1 MATKDQYE
9 FFKSIY
15 AEHLERRKALE
26 TRAQLYFTIQSLY
39 FGIVVLKVGEMVGI
53 GNTGLPTAIGTQ
65 FPPLY
70 QGFQCAVATFLA
82 FAICLTLW
90 SVRVRT
96 YQTVTDPEEVARDLL
111 DEHVELMSD
120 EEFFKRRIVDFSV
133 AANWNEAKNWEAAR
147 NALGLL
153 VMLAVSLIAWKGAK
167 VRAKDEQPKRSR

>member
-1 MATKDQYE
+1 M
-9 FFKSIY
+9 
-15 AEHLERRKALE
+15 
-26 TRAQLYFTIQSLY
+26 
-39 FGIVVLKVGEMVGI
+39 
-53 GNTGLPTAIGTQ
+53 
-65 FPPLY
+65 
-70 QGFQCAVATFLA
+70 
-82 FAICLTLW
+82 
-90 SVRVRT
+90 RVRT